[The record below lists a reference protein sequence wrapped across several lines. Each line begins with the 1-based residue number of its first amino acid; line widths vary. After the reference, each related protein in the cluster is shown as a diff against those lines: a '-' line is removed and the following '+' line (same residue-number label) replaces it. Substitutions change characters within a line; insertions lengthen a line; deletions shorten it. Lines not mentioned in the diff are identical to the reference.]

1 MSGVTQGM
9 EKAEAQVLLERTEGF
24 VRELIELSG
33 LDLDVDSE
41 IEGRLIA
48 IELSGEDESL
58 LLADNARL
66 LYAINHLVNQ
76 VFYRQAGRE
85 YSFLVDCGNYR
96 NERVAELELLAEKAA
111 EKVRVSGSKVILQPM
126 PSGERRIIHLALA
139 DEPDVRTE
147 SEGSGRYR
155 RVQIV
160 PA

>member
-1 MSGVTQGM
+1 M
-9 EKAEAQVLLERTEGF
+9 EKGDLEVLSERTEGF
-24 VRELIELSG
+24 VLELIELSG
-33 LDLDVDSE
+33 LDLEVNAVVEDE
-41 IEGRLIA
+41 LIA
-48 IELSGEDESL
+48 IELAGEDEPL

-66 LYAINHLVNQ
+66 LYAFNHLVNQ
-76 VFYRQAGRE
+76 VFYRRAGRE
-85 YSFLVDCGNYR
+85 CSFLVDCGNYR
-96 NERVAELELLAEKAA
+96 SERVAELELLAQKAA
-111 EKVRVSGSKVILQPM
+111 EKVRISGTKVILQPM